1 MSVIWKERVVEKG
14 PEDRKQH
21 QPIEQ
26 GLKEE
31 VRYAFSSMLSQSS
44 LEEFMSNPCHKRK
57 TSAFR
62 NIMLPFFHYC
72 IVSVRYLLKVKN
84 LIFSYMYLIKT
95 PRQTLRS
102 GKSTELFIFLDIEIK
117 IYFGSGKRKIFEIPW
132 GIKVCLRAL
141 SFYTCQKFDFF
152 PSLLYILVA
161 WKTSKQL
168 PVVSS
173 QRTRRKK
180 TYFTT

>member
-21 QPIEQ
+21 QPREQ

-117 IYFGSGKRKIFEIPW
+117 IYFGSGKRKFLKYPEES
-132 GIKVCLRAL
+132 KFASEL
-141 SFYTCQKFDFF
+141 SLSTPVRSLIFF
-152 PSLLYILVA
+152 PLYC
-161 WKTSKQL
+161 
-168 PVVSS
+168 
-173 QRTRRKK
+173 
-180 TYFTT
+180 TYW